1 MSIIECLLELSS
13 STSSYSPFQKLEK
26 LELVS
31 LYNLHVHV
39 KIKRAAAVPASRTP
53 AAAVMIFC
61 LKIFTL
67 IHSTSIN
74 KLLPSGFL
82 KDLQHLE
89 EILVSSCKE
98 MQEIIASEEEEE
110 NHKGEGTNATITM
123 ALPNPRQLPF
133 FDSPKLERIWCKKGV
148 MKVSTMA
155 DTIRTDVVDNVLNA
169 KRRDTIGRFLTNLGK
184 FAVDSAASV
193 SLKGFTGGKKLY
205 EILQERF
212 KAQPTPP
219 LLNCKRKSEDDK
231 LMEKMQL
238 AKMEDMNEVKQESK
252 TAGKPVAGSEPM
264 KKKKI
269 PHDMKDLGL
278 QNPDRKRIF
287 IRSRL

>member
-1 MSIIECLLELSS
+1 MVMSIIECLLELSS

-148 MKVSTMA
+148 MVCDS
-155 DTIRTDVVDNVLNA
+155 
-169 KRRDTIGRFLTNLGK
+169 FNLSSICS
-184 FAVDSAASV
+184 DLHLIISV
-193 SLKGFTGGKKLY
+193 IYFML
-205 EILQERF
+205 
-212 KAQPTPP
+212 
-219 LLNCKRKSEDDK
+219 
-231 LMEKMQL
+231 
-238 AKMEDMNEVKQESK
+238 
-252 TAGKPVAGSEPM
+252 
-264 KKKKI
+264 
-269 PHDMKDLGL
+269 
-278 QNPDRKRIF
+278 
-287 IRSRL
+287 